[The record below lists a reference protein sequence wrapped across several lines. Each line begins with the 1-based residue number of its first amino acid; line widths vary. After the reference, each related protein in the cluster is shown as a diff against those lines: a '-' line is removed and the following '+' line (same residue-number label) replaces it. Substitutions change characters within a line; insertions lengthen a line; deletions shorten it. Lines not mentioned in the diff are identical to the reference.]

1 MAVFSVDSEAVVSA
15 TATARATA
23 ERVRTDVASLVANLQ
38 ALQGSWSGAAS
49 IAFQE
54 ILEMWRATQR
64 EVDTS
69 LDRVNLA
76 LDSAARQYSD
86 AEQANLS
93 LFRV

>member
-1 MAVFSVDSEAVVSA
+1 MAIFAVDSEAVVSA

-23 ERVRTDVASLVANLQ
+23 ERVRTGVASLVANLQ
-38 ALQGSWSGAAS
+38 ALQGSWSGSAS

-64 EVDTS
+64 EVDSS

-76 LDSAARQYSD
+76 LDSAARQYSE
-86 AEQANLS
+86 AEQANVS
-93 LFRV
+93 LFRM

>member
-1 MAVFSVDSEAVVSA
+1 MAIFAVDSDAVVSA

-38 ALQGSWSGAAS
+38 ALQGSWSGSAS

-54 ILEMWRATQR
+54 ILEMWRGTQR
-64 EVDTS
+64 EVDS
-69 LDRVNLA
+69 ALDRVNLA

-93 LFRV
+93 LFRM